1 MSRARIDACGARMN
15 EWTGWL
21 FDLFE
26 DPEDG
31 VVLWLIA
38 DFGERVRLRQSFP
51 VTFYAA
57 GPDGQ
62 LRALWRWLRAQPV
75 GLNLARSEKRDLFQP
90 APVTVLAVEV
100 PRAADQVGVF
110 RRAAQ
115 AFPDLSYYDADVPLA
130 LRHAAQFG
138 TFPLARLRVAADGEG
153 RVQSLESLD
162 RPWDLDPSP
171 PPLRI
176 MELEPDSDP
185 EHAPPRALI
194 VRFER
199 HSYRFALDAPR
210 PLVINLRAIIRR
222 CDPDLLLTRWGD
234 TWLLPRL
241 LEMVH
246 QVGIPLALNREP
258 GRGVARRA
266 QRSYFSY
273 GQIIYRG
280 QQITLFGRWHIDR
293 RNAVL
298 WDDYS
303 LAGTFEA
310 ARVTGFPMQQAA
322 RVSPGSGISAM
333 QVTTALRLGALVPWK
348 KQQVERPKTA
358 LDLLHSDMGGLVYQP
373 QPGLHFDVGSID
385 FISMYPSIMVRGNI
399 SPETRPHDPAGES
412 LDQPGLIPQT
422 LGPLL
427 EKRIALKQRLGKMP
441 SWHPAYQADKARASA
456 HKWLL
461 VTCFGYLG
469 YKNARFGRIEAHE
482 AVTAGGREA
491 LLRAKEVAEEMGF
504 TVLHMYVDALWVKRA
519 GTRHPDDF
527 KPLLDAIVDR
537 TGLSIALDG
546 VYRWVAF
553 LPSRR
558 DGRVP
563 VANRYFGVFQDGSVK
578 LRGLEAR
585 RRDTPVFVST
595 IQQQMIACLARAE
608 NAADL
613 ARPVAA
619 AVLALRRGLW
629 RLRSGG
635 VPLDQLL
642 VGQKLSR
649 KLEAYTTPSP
659 SARAAQQ
666 LQEVGK
672 ILEPGQRVYFLWLRG
687 RPDVHAWDLPRPPA
701 YARLDL
707 ERYTELA
714 LRAAEAVLHP
724 FGITPGMLRAWAI
737 GQPYAVPLPMPH
749 RAMGAW
755 SRQDA
760 GWGMAAPPPAVLQA
774 ML

>member
-1 MSRARIDACGARMN
+1 MG

-21 FDLFE
+21 FDLFD

-38 DFGERVRLRQSFP
+38 DSGERVRLRQPFP

-57 GPDGQ
+57 GPDRQ
-62 LRALWRWLRAQPV
+62 LRELWRWLRAQPV
-75 GLNLARSEKRDLFQP
+75 DLKLARSEKRDLFLP
-90 APVTVLAVEV
+90 APMTVLAVEV
-100 PRAADQVGVF
+100 PRAADQVGLF

-130 LRHAAQFG
+130 LRHAARFD
-138 TFPLARLRVAADGEG
+138 TFPLARLRVAADREG
-153 RVQSLESLD
+153 RVQSLAALD
-162 RPWDLDPSP
+162 RPWDLDPPP

-185 EHAPPRALI
+185 DHAAPHALI

-199 HSYRFALDAPR
+199 HCYRFALDAPR
-210 PLVINLRAIIRR
+210 PLVINLRALIRR
-222 CDPDLLLTRWGD
+222 CDPDLLLTGWGD

-241 LEMVH
+241 LELVH

-293 RNAVL
+293 HNAVL
-298 WDDYS
+298 WDDYN

-310 ARVTGFPMQQAA
+310 ARVTSFPMQQAA

-373 QPGLHFDVGSID
+373 LAGLHFDVGSID

-399 SPETRPHDPAGES
+399 SPETRPHDPASKS

-427 EKRIALKQRLGKMP
+427 EKRIALKQRLAKMP
-441 SWHPAYQADKARASA
+441 PWHPDHEADKARASA

-491 LLRAKEVAEEMGF
+491 LLRAKEVAEELGF
-504 TVLHMYVDALWVKRA
+504 TVLHMYVDALWVKKEGAR
-519 GTRHPDDF
+519 RPEDF
-527 KPLLDAIVDR
+527 QALLDTIAER

-563 VANRYFGVFQDGSVK
+563 VANRYFGVFQDGSLK

-585 RRDTPVFVST
+585 RRDTPVFVSAV
-595 IQQQMIACLARAE
+595 QQQMIACMAKAE
-608 NAADL
+608 TQADVP
-613 ARPVAA
+613 RQTAA
-619 AVLALRRGLW
+619 AVVALRRGLW

-649 KLEAYTTPSP
+649 KLEAYTVPSP
-659 SARAAQQ
+659 AARAAQQ
-666 LQEVGK
+666 LQGIGK
-672 ILEPGQRVYFLWLRG
+672 TLEPGQRVYFLWLRG

-707 ERYTELA
+707 DRYTELV
-714 LRAAEAVLHP
+714 LRAAEAALHP

-737 GQPYAVPLPMPH
+737 GQPHAVPLPMPR
-749 RAMGAW
+749 RAVGAW

-760 GWGMAAPPPAVLQA
+760 GWGLATPVPASLQVIP
-774 ML
+774 